1 MVEGKKMR
9 LGRGL
14 DHLIASGMP
23 QTVPNNV
30 TTITPNLIE
39 IYGEVRE
46 LAIDQIIPNA
56 KQARRKFD
64 EKAIQELAD
73 SIAAQGLL
81 QPIIVC
87 PTPNGYFSIVAGE
100 RRFRAM
106 QILGK
111 SSITAKVV
119 NISEADCAIISLI
132 ENLQRESLNPIEEAW
147 GFLRLVDE
155 FGLTQEQIAQ
165 KVGKARTTI
174 ANALRL
180 LHLEKE
186 ALNCLELGKITVGHA
201 KVLLGLEDPTTR
213 LLLLEKIITAD
224 LNVRQ
229 TERQANILKLGKPT
243 PMPSNPRELSESLM
257 KIEKQ
262 IAQQLA
268 ANVSLQHGS
277 THGKIIIEYNGEQE
291 LLRIVQ
297 SMGIE

>member
-1 MVEGKKMR
+1 MAEGKKFR

-14 DHLIASGMP
+14 EHLIAKGMASSEC
-23 QTVPNNV
+23 NKKASAEENS
-30 TTITPNLIE
+30 LE
-39 IYGEVRE
+39 LCCKLRE
-46 LAIDQIIPNA
+46 LPTACLVPNA

-64 EKAIQELAD
+64 EVALRELAD
-73 SIAAQGLL
+73 SIAAKGLL

-87 PTPNGYFSIVAGE
+87 PAADGRFSIVAGE

-106 QILGK
+106 QMLGK
-111 SSITAKVV
+111 PSIAAKIVDADE
-119 NISEADCAIISLI
+119 SECAIISLV
-132 ENLQRESLNPIEEAW
+132 ENLQRESLNPVEEAA
-147 GFLRLVDE
+147 GFLRLIDE

-165 KVGKARTTI
+165 KVGKARATV

-186 ALNCLELGKITVGHA
+186 VLSCLESGKITVGHA
-201 KVLLGLEDPTTR
+201 KVLLGVEAPEVR
-213 LLLLEKIITAD
+213 LLLLGKIIESD

-229 TERQANILKLGKPT
+229 AERQAHILKSGKPLS
-243 PMPSNPRELSESLM
+243 MPSNPRELSESLM

-262 IAQQLA
+262 IAKQLA
-268 ANVSLQHGS
+268 ANVSLQHS
-277 THGKIIIEYNGEQE
+277 SSRGKIIIEYTDERE